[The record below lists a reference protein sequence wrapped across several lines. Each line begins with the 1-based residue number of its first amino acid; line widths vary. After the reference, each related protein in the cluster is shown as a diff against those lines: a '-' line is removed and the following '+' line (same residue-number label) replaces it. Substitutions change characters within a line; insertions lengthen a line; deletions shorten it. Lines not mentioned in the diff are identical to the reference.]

1 MWPSPAHRSEQG
13 DWRRS
18 GKEKCSRCVI
28 WSRAQLTEMPTVWNF
43 PIKSWG
49 NMPIARNEMTSMPTV
64 WPVGTEPMFSEEKED
79 ASSGAMGAGQ
89 KPCPSHRKRGKRGN
103 QQRAARKGRGPGI
116 WNQCQLRVYHV
127 DPRISHT
134 TVKIDVFFQSSSC
147 ICCNMGQRDEV
158 TQAMPE
164 AVSPL

>member
-1 MWPSPAHRSEQG
+1 MTLTCTQIGVGRLEAEWKREMLTVCDLTKGTAYRSANSLEFSYKKL
-13 DWRRS
+13 R
-18 GKEKCSRCVI
+18 
-28 WSRAQLTEMPTVWNF
+28 
-43 PIKSWG
+43 